1 MRIKPFQSTHSTH
14 LWLAEHQST
23 CDFLADH
30 REPKIVWLPVTLEQ
44 AKTPHDIKI
53 KRGLSNPQS
62 ATTLPSRNSSPGS
75 NTIVAEAKKRGK

>member
-30 REPKIVWLPVTLEQ
+30 REPKIVWLPVTLELQ
-44 AKTPHDIKI
+44 RLKI